1 MAKKIAETGSSK
13 NNLYHRAKSILKMKI
28 LCLGLTSPLATF
40 IIEAEDF
47 SSESTSKS
55 YNQFILK
62 EIKDELLHE
71 DPPIITDKQGSV
83 HDTS

>member
-1 MAKKIAETGSSK
+1 
-13 NNLYHRAKSILKMKI
+13 MKI
-28 LCLGLTSPLATF
+28 NFCKIEIEFQKWIDLTSLLATF